1 MLNTIPKEILVVTLG
16 SYGNGG
22 DGGTG
27 GDSGGSSPSNDSGL
41 GTSPPTQPESSAP
54 IFLFRSF
61 FHGIE

>member
-16 SYGNGG
+16 SYG
-22 DGGTG
+22 DGGNG

>member
-16 SYGNGG
+16 SYGN
-22 DGGTG
+22 G

-41 GTSPPTQPESSAP
+41 GTSPPTQPERSAP

>member
-22 DGGTG
+22 NG
-27 GDSGGSSPSNDSGL
+27 GDSGGSSPSNDSDL

-61 FHGIE
+61 FHGID

>member
-22 DGGTG
+22 NG
-27 GDSGGSSPSNDSGL
+27 GDSGESSPSNDSDL
-41 GTSPPTQPESSAP
+41 GTSPPTQPESSTP

>member
-22 DGGTG
+22 NG

>member
-22 DGGTG
+22 NG
-27 GDSGGSSPSNDSGL
+27 GDSGGSSPSNDSDL